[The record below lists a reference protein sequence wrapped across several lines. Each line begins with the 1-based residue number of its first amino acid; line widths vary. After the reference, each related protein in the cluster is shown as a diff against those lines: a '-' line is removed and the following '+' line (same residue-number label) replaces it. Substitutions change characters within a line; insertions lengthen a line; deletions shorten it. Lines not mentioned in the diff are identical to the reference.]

1 MNNQQPKF
9 LKLVLPFFTL
19 FNIINVLFIIFSEN
33 WDSIHINHNVVLFG
47 NVLFFAL
54 ALLSLWLHLLAAKSS
69 NPNILVRSVMGSTL
83 IKMLLTA
90 IVVLIYTKV
99 MKESKSNR
107 GVLAG
112 MVVYLFYMLL
122 EVKIALRLNKK

>member
-1 MNNQQPKF
+1 
-9 LKLVLPFFTL
+9 
-19 FNIINVLFIIFSEN
+19 
-33 WDSIHINHNVVLFG
+33 
-47 NVLFFAL
+47 
-54 ALLSLWLHLLAAKSS
+54 
-69 NPNILVRSVMGSTL
+69 MGSTL